1 MIIALDHNCNSKL
14 FWIWIQKGGLK
25 VRELIAVV
33 SFIMAVV
40 GGLATMFHKERDK
53 QTMGAI
59 VAGAFLISFFINVKQ
74 DAVLILQIACMVAF
88 AMAVTGGVVTIFS
101 NEGNRRSGAI
111 GTGIVSLGTTLLI
124 LFMYLEFRPF

>member
-1 MIIALDHNCNSKL
+1 M
-14 FWIWIQKGGLK
+14 
-25 VRELIAVV
+25 RELISVV
-33 SFIMAVV
+33 SFVMAVI
-40 GGLATMFHKERDK
+40 GGLATMFHKDRDK
-53 QTMGAI
+53 QTMGSI

-74 DAVLILQIACMVAF
+74 EAILVLQVACMVAF

-101 NEGNRRSGAI
+101 NENNRRTGAI

>member
-1 MIIALDHNCNSKL
+1 
-14 FWIWIQKGGLK
+14 
-25 VRELIAVV
+25 
-33 SFIMAVV
+33 MAVV

-59 VAGAFLISFFINVKQ
+59 VAGAFLISFFINAKQ
-74 DAVLILQIACMVAF
+74 ESDLILQIACMVAF
-88 AMAVTGGVVTIFS
+88 AMAVTGGIVTIFS

-111 GTGIVSLGTTLLI
+111 GIGIVSLGTTLLI

>member
-1 MIIALDHNCNSKL
+1 MSIVVGRSHYCNVGH
-14 FWIWIQKGGLK
+14 IQARKEARK
-25 VRELIAVV
+25 VRELISIV
-33 SFIMAVV
+33 SFIMAVI

-59 VAGAFLISFFINVKQ
+59 VAGAFLISFFINVKK
-74 DAVLILQIACMVAF
+74 DPVLILQIACMVAF

-111 GTGIVSLGTTLLI
+111 GTGIVSLGTSLLI
-124 LFMYLEFRPF
+124 LFMYLEFSPF

>member
-1 MIIALDHNCNSKL
+1 M
-14 FWIWIQKGGLK
+14 
-25 VRELIAVV
+25 RELIAVV
-33 SFIMAVV
+33 SFVMAVI
-40 GGLATMFHKERDK
+40 GALATIFHKKREK

-74 DAVLILQIACMVAF
+74 EPILVLQAAGMVAF

-101 NEGNRRSGAI
+101 NDENRRSGAI

-124 LFMYLEFRPF
+124 LFMYLEFSPF

>member
-1 MIIALDHNCNSKL
+1 
-14 FWIWIQKGGLK
+14 
-25 VRELIAVV
+25 VRELISIV
-33 SFIMAVV
+33 SFVMAVI

-74 DAVLILQIACMVAF
+74 EPILVFQVACMVAF
-88 AMAVTGGVVTIFS
+88 AMAVTGGIVTIFS
-101 NEGNRRSGAI
+101 SDENRRSGAI
-111 GTGIVSLGTTLLI
+111 CTGIVSLGTTLLI

>member
-1 MIIALDHNCNSKL
+1 
-14 FWIWIQKGGLK
+14 
-25 VRELIAVV
+25 
-33 SFIMAVV
+33 
-40 GGLATMFHKERDK
+40 
-53 QTMGAI
+53 MGSI

-74 DAVLILQIACMVAF
+74 EPILVLQVACMVAF

-101 NEGNRRSGAI
+101 NDENRRSGAI

>member
-1 MIIALDHNCNSKL
+1 M
-14 FWIWIQKGGLK
+14 
-25 VRELIAVV
+25 RELISIV
-33 SFIMAVV
+33 SFVMAVV

-74 DAVLILQIACMVAF
+74 EAILVLQVACMVAF

-101 NEGNRRSGAI
+101 NENNRRTGAI

>member
-1 MIIALDHNCNSKL
+1 VRKEA
-14 FWIWIQKGGLK
+14 GE
-25 VRELIAVV
+25 VRELISIV
-33 SFIMAVV
+33 SFIMAVI
-40 GGLATMFHKERDK
+40 GGLATMFHKEKDK

-59 VAGAFLISFFINVKQ
+59 VAGAFLISFFINVKK

-111 GTGIVSLGTTLLI
+111 GTGIVALGTSLLI
-124 LFMYLEFRPF
+124 LFMYLEFSPF